1 MTSKKEKIK
10 LKPYPA
16 KIEQMMQQFYATL
29 SEKDKRRYAAI
40 EARKLEHGGVSYI
53 ARVLG
58 CDRKTIHAGMK
69 ELDRLPEDK
78 RTQRIRKPGGG
89 RKPYYET
96 HPDIDEQF
104 LTVLQEH
111 TAGEPM
117 RDDVRWT
124 NLKPREIK
132 ELLAE
137 QYQVQV
143 SEPVI
148 RKLLHKHKYRR
159 RKAQK
164 NER

>member
-1 MTSKKEKIK
+1 MK

-16 KIEQMMQQFYATL
+16 KIEQMMRQFYVTL
-29 SEKDKRRYAAI
+29 SEKDRRRYAAI
-40 EARKLEHGGVSYI
+40 EARKLKHGGVSYI
-53 ARVLG
+53 ARVLD
-58 CDRKTIHAGMK
+58 CDCKTIQAGMK
-69 ELDRLPEDK
+69 ELDHLPDEE

-96 HPDIDEQF
+96 YPDIDEQF
-104 LTVLQEH
+104 LTVLQDH

-124 NLKPREIK
+124 NLKPREII

-137 QYQVQV
+137 QYQVRV

-148 RKLLHKHKYRR
+148 RKLLNKHKYRH

-164 NER
+164 NEQ